1 MPTPRNNKLMQLL
14 SAKRGPKRDDP
25 TLAEAVDAYLDL
37 YRAEQ
42 KASSLK
48 STVSV
53 LKGGEQATKKPA
65 GTPLARTHLGALKTH
80 RTTPEDLTAWY
91 NERHRAL
98 AVASRKR
105 GSSALTGLVVFCIS
119 RGWMDI
125 EMLRGCVQVKAGPSP
140 RPWLTPEAVAAL
152 VAAVEAT
159 DDLRFDAY
167 WRFSLRVDLETG
179 IRPAEKRDL
188 LPGDLDPGER
198 VLHIRHGKGRGEGKP
213 RKISVS
219 DDLIAA
225 WRAHGQRFELR
236 ANHRVFF
243 RRERGKTDGV
253 EDAWRIEDRA
263 QPCSTGAFRTMY
275 RALTEVARV
284 ELPWDLAP
292 SFAVTPKVMRRT
304 FACLNCI
311 AHARYEHGARDLRQ
325 LQAQMGHASL
335 ETTSLYLSDVE
346 SYLQR
351 EAPRVSVM
359 ELVRRL
365 TA

>member
-1 MPTPRNNKLMQLL
+1 MQLL

-25 TLAEAVDAYLDL
+25 TLAEATDAYLDQ
-37 YRAEQ
+37 YRMEQ
-42 KASSLK
+42 KASSVL
-48 STVSV
+48 SIASV

-65 GTPLARTHLGALKTH
+65 GTPLARTHLGPLKTH
-80 RTTPEDLTAWY
+80 RVTPEELTAWF
-91 NERHRAL
+91 NDRHRGL
-98 AVASRKR
+98 AADTRKR
-105 GSSALTGLVVFCIS
+105 GSSALTGLVIFCVS

-125 EMLRGCVQVKAGPSP
+125 EMLHACVPVKAGPSP
-140 RPWLTPEAVAAL
+140 RPWLTPETVAAL
-152 VAAVEAT
+152 IEAVEAT
-159 DDLRFDAY
+159 EDPRFDAY

-188 LPGDLDPGER
+188 EPGDVDPGER

-219 DDLIAA
+219 DDFITA
-225 WRAHGQRFELR
+225 WRAHVERFDLR

-243 RRERGKTDGV
+243 WRERGKTDGV

-263 QPCSTGAFRTMY
+263 QPCSTGAFRTTY
-275 RALTEVARV
+275 RAVTEIARV
-284 ELPWDLAP
+284 ELPWNLAP

-311 AHARYEHGARDLRQ
+311 ADSQHEPGARSVRE
-325 LQAQMGHASL
+325 LQDQMGHASL
-335 ETTSLYLSDVE
+335 ETTSLYLSDVA

-351 EAPRVSVM
+351 GAPRVGM
-359 ELVRRL
+359 TELVKRL